1 MKAKLLMETN
11 AHKKRHIVFVNNHF
25 IVGFTLVELIV
36 VIVILSVLATMSTGF
51 VVKTMESYRQ
61 TQARA
66 LLLNTARQA
75 LEQMTRQLRLALP
88 YSIRLTN
95 GDSCLEFMPVV
106 AGGNYFSPVPD
117 IENGAAGVASIPAS
131 SVTVD
136 RGNARFLTIG
146 AMASTE
152 IYGGSPTS
160 LANYSAYSSNALQI
174 SVAKQWLRNSINRR
188 YFVLDQPQAFCV
200 VSGDLRFYQNLN
212 VASGSIS
219 TSGVGADPSDIVARN
234 ITAATPFVLA
244 TGTENRNTRI
254 TINLTFSSGGESINY
269 SQGVLIR
276 NVP

>member
-1 MKAKLLMETN
+1 
-11 AHKKRHIVFVNNHF
+11 
-25 IVGFTLVELIV
+25 
-36 VIVILSVLATMSTGF
+36 
-51 VVKTMESYRQ
+51 
-61 TQARA
+61 
-66 LLLNTARQA
+66 
-75 LEQMTRQLRLALP
+75 
-88 YSIRLTN
+88 
-95 GDSCLEFMPVV
+95 
-106 AGGNYFSPVPD
+106 
-117 IENGAAGVASIPAS
+117 
-131 SVTVD
+131 
-136 RGNARFLTIG
+136 
-146 AMASTE
+146 MASTE